1 MAKETPAEDHLLGA
15 RLRLEREAR
24 HWSLTDLAERSG
36 VSRAMINKIERGQ
49 SSPTAALL
57 GKLSGAFGLT
67 LSTLLARAEAAQG
80 GRVLR
85 RGEQAAWKDPGTGY
99 IRRQIAPLPGSDIP
113 LDLVRVEL
121 PPGKSVSY
129 PASAFSFIRQLIYV
143 LGGVLHFSEGE
154 QEHMLREGD
163 CLELGPPSNCVF
175 RNVGKSTCTYLVV
188 VLRR

>member
-1 MAKETPAEDHLLGA
+1 MAMEGSADDHGLSA
-15 RLRLEREAR
+15 RLRLEREMR
-24 HWSLTDLAERSG
+24 GWSLTDLAERSG
-36 VSRAMINKIERGQ
+36 VSRAMINKVERGE

-80 GRVLR
+80 GRVQR
-85 RGEQAAWKDPGTGY
+85 RDEQASWRDPETGY

-121 PPGKSVSY
+121 PPGKSISY
-129 PASAFSFIRQLIYV
+129 PASAFSFIRQLLYV
-143 LGGVLHFSEGE
+143 LEGVLHFSEGE
-154 QEHMLREGD
+154 QEHTLREGD
-163 CLELGPPSNCVF
+163 CLELGSPSNCVF
-175 RNVGKSTCTYLVV
+175 SNRSKSTCTYLVV